1 MSMLS
6 FICTFIWCKWYS
18 NTTSLQGYETSTRMV
33 FHAIFMQITKY
44 GKLRTILPLLVFSF
58 LSVLFFQTICRIFP
72 RSVFVGFWR
81 KMALRQPSRFMT
93 ASLIFQRWWFSSLR
107 VTNAGQIF
115 CPTDFWFQDGST
127 APVLN
132 RRQVLHQYW
141 ARWGCWFKYQPLD
154 HIREYFGERIAIYF
168 AWLGFYT
175 GWLLP
180 AALVGFAVFLYGLSY
195 SRKTYLRSIV
205 NSLLLS
211 GLVLNWFTW
220 YYPVCFMW
228 YYLGMATLDENVIAQ
243 EVCHEQAR
251 K

>member
-1 MSMLS
+1 M
-6 FICTFIWCKWYS
+6 
-18 NTTSLQGYETSTRMV
+18 
-33 FHAIFMQITKY
+33 
-44 GKLRTILPLLVFSF
+44 FSF
-58 LSVLFFQTICRIFP
+58 LSVLFFQTICRISP

-81 KMALRQPSRFMT
+81 KMASRLPSRFMT
-93 ASLIFQRWWFSSLR
+93 ASLIFQRWWFTSLR

-115 CPTDFWFQDGST
+115 CSGDFWFQDGST

-180 AALVGFAVFLYGLSY
+180 AALVGFAVFLYGLFFEKSLSALY
-195 SRKTYLRSIV
+195 CKLFIAVWPGLKLIYVIISSVFYVISSRNGHFGRERDS
-205 NSLLLS
+205 S
-211 GLVLNWFTW
+211 GGVPRTSQK
-220 YYPVCFMW
+220 V
-228 YYLGMATLDENVIAQ
+228 
-243 EVCHEQAR
+243 R
-251 K
+251 

>member
-1 MSMLS
+1 MI
-6 FICTFIWCKWYS
+6 FKHQ
-18 NTTSLQGYETSTRMV
+18 TSLQRYETSTRMV
-33 FHAIFMQITKY
+33 FHAIFVKY
-44 GKLRTILPLLVFSF
+44 GKSRNIVLLLVLSF
-58 LSVLFFQTICRIFP
+58 LSVPFFNHFQTICRIFP

-81 KMALRQPSRFMT
+81 KMASRLPSRFMT
-93 ASLIFQRWWFSSLR
+93 ASLIFQRWWFTSLR

-115 CPTDFWFQDGST
+115 CFGDFWFQDGST

-220 YYPVCFMW
+220 YPVCFMW
-228 YYLGMATLDENVIAQ
+228 HYLGMATLDENVIAQ